1 MKATEERKK
10 LEKLLDNTPNEL
22 ESNSS
27 INADEL
33 MQEPILNIDF
43 ESLRDKCNFEARIMI
58 NNSVSIFLDD
68 KLKEDEYVKNK
79 LEVDIISLSGMIY
92 QLRINEDMQKALM
105 KEVDKG
111 LINPR
116 MFEVFSIMSRQI
128 GDLNKQLLA
137 TVEAIKSTYKDL
149 KLDFKEKQHELTSAY
164 TQQEIGDGSKNSSY
178 SGNMLTTSDG
188 SYVTM
193 GTKEII
199 KSMKMQNRTNNMNN
213 ADIIDIH
220 DEF

>member
-1 MKATEERKK
+1 
-10 LEKLLDNTPNEL
+10 
-22 ESNSS
+22 
-27 INADEL
+27 
-33 MQEPILNIDF
+33 
-43 ESLRDKCNFEARIMI
+43 
-58 NNSVSIFLDD
+58 
-68 KLKEDEYVKNK
+68 VKNK
-79 LEVDIISLSGMIY
+79 LEVDIVSLSGMIY
-92 QLRINEDMQKALM
+92 QLRVNEDMQKALM

-116 MFEVFSIMSRQI
+116 MFEVFSIMSKQI
-128 GDLNKQLLA
+128 AELNKQLLG

-164 TQQEIGDGSKNSSY
+164 AQQELGEGEKSNSY
-178 SGNMLTTSDG
+178 SNNILTTADG

-213 ADIIDIH
+213 ADIIDVH
-220 DEF
+220 GED